1 MARFASPPPDRD
13 SREYYIKSP
22 PANKTR
28 TGIGY
33 RSFERA
39 VRGNVAGVG
48 DGERSSVRIPS
59 VSFFSGNSCKKAV
72 RRRVESH
79 RKKVRRYLRDREES
93 DEEGDKK
100 YARDVYDSESS
111 LAEEIKTL
119 AQKRFHTLSAVA
131 SL

>member
-1 MARFASPPPDRD
+1 VFHFFLGTPV
-13 SREYYIKSP
+13 K
-22 PANKTR
+22 K
-28 TGIGY
+28 
-33 RSFERA
+33 RSDAALKATEKKC
-39 VRGNVAGVG
+39 G
-48 DGERSSVRIPS
+48 DI
-59 VSFFSGNSCKKAV
+59 
-72 RRRVESH
+72 
-79 RKKVRRYLRDREES
+79 LRDREES